1 MRNADKPNPRRRKK
15 KAESPSVSRLKEMLG
30 VLRHHD
36 VMHGVSPEKLRLIL
50 EDMGPTY
57 VKLGQIMSMRSDI
70 LPQAYCDELTRL
82 RADVKPMP
90 FSQVQ
95 QVVEQ
100 EYGTS
105 MQGIFSSVDPQ
116 PLGAASIAQVHAA
129 VLKDKRR
136 VVIKVQR
143 PGIRETMAQDINL
156 MRKAVRILKAVSGA
170 GDTQDF
176 AAIIDEMWQVAQ
188 QEMNFLLEADHI
200 QEFSRLNENVEY
212 VTCPQVD
219 PSLTTSRVLVM
230 EYVDGVQVDD
240 VEELKKRG
248 YDIREIGTKLAEN
261 YCKQVLDDAFFHADP
276 HPGNIWIRDGK
287 IVWLDL
293 GMMGRLTSR
302 DKHLFRAAIRAVVN
316 NDVYELKNIVL
327 TLGVVRGRINHSR
340 LYTDLDDMVIKYGDL
355 DLGRLNLGQMVQEL
369 LELAN
374 NNGIGMPT
382 GVTMLGRGVMTIEGV
397 LAACCPDVSFLK
409 IVSAHLAGEA
419 ASDFDLS
426 KELRHKA
433 RDFYNLF
440 SKGIEIPAH
449 LDDVLKMAIK
459 GQTKLNLEL
468 TGSEEPLGNIDR
480 MVNKIIVCIITA
492 ALLISSSNICTT
504 DMSPKMLGIPIL
516 GALGYLAALILGG
529 WLLFSVLR
537 RKK

>member
-1 MRNADKPNPRRRKK
+1 MMKAKKPKSREREKK
-15 KAESPSVSRLKEMLG
+15 QESPSVSRLKEMLG
-30 VLRHHD
+30 VLRRHD
-36 VMHGVSPEKLRLIL
+36 IVHGVSPEKLRRIL

-70 LPQAYCDELTRL
+70 LPQAYCDELVYL
-82 RADVKPMP
+82 RAEVRPMP

-100 EYGTS
+100 EYGAS
-105 MQGIFSSVDPQ
+105 MQGVFSSVDPE

-129 VLKDKRR
+129 TLKDKRR

-170 GDTQDF
+170 GDTLDF
-176 AAIIDEMWQVAQ
+176 AAIIDEMWMVAQ
-188 QEMNFLLEADHI
+188 QEMNFLLEAEHI
-200 QEFSRLNENVEY
+200 QEFSRLNDGVEY
-212 VTCPQVD
+212 VSCPVVD
-219 PSLTTSRVLVM
+219 QTLTTSRVLVM
-230 EYVDGVQVDD
+230 EYVDGVQIDD

-276 HPGNIWIRDGK
+276 HPGNIWIREGK

-316 NDVYELKNIVL
+316 NDVYELKNIIL
-327 TLGVVRGRINHSR
+327 TLGVVKGRVNHAR
-340 LYTDLDDMVIKYGDL
+340 LYTDLDDMVLKYGDL
-355 DLGRLNLGQMVQEL
+355 DLGSMNLGQMVQEL
-369 LELAN
+369 LELAK

-397 LAACCPDVSFLK
+397 LSACCPDVSFLK
-409 IVSAHLAGEA
+409 IVSAHLAGEYA
-419 ASDFDLS
+419 GEFDLS

-433 RDFYNLF
+433 RAFYNLF
-440 SKGIEIPAH
+440 SKGIEIPAQ
-449 LDDVLKMAIK
+449 LSDVLKMTIK

-492 ALLISSSNICTT
+492 ALLISSSTICTT
-504 DMSPKMLGIPIL
+504 DMTPKMLGIPLL
-516 GALGYLAALILGG
+516 GALGYLAALVLGG
-529 WLLFSVLR
+529 WLLFSVMR

>member
-1 MRNADKPNPRRRKK
+1 MRRAGKPKPKKQKK
-15 KAESPSVSRLKEMLG
+15 KSDSPSISRLKEMLG
-30 VLRHHD
+30 VLRQHD
-36 VMHGVSPEKLRLIL
+36 IVHGVNPEKLRLIL

-95 QVVEQ
+95 QVIEQ
-100 EYGTS
+100 EYGAS
-105 MQGIFSSVDPQ
+105 LQSIFSSIDPE

-129 VLKDKRR
+129 TLKDKTR
-136 VVIKVQR
+136 VVVKVQR
-143 PGIRETMAQDINL
+143 PGIRETMAQDITL
-156 MRKAVRILKAVSGA
+156 MRKAVRILKAVSDL
-170 GDTQDF
+170 GDTLDF
-176 AAIIDEMWQVAQ
+176 SAIIDEMWMVAQ
-188 QEMNFLLEADHI
+188 QEMNFLQESDHI
-200 QEFSRLNENVEY
+200 EEFSRLNRDIEY
-212 VTCPQVD
+212 VSCPKVD
-219 PSLTTSRVLVM
+219 QSLTTSRVLVM
-230 EYVDGVQVDD
+230 EYVEGIQVDD
-240 VEELKKRG
+240 VKTLRQQG
-248 YDIREIGTKLAEN
+248 YDLKEIGVKLAEN

-276 HPGNIWIRDGK
+276 HPGNIWVRDGK

-316 NDVYELKNIVL
+316 NDVYELKNIIL
-327 TLGVVRGRINHSR
+327 TLGVVKGRINHTR
-340 LYTDLDDMVIKYGDL
+340 LYTDLDDMVLKYGDM
-355 DLGRLNLGQMVQEL
+355 DLGSMNMGQMVQEL
-369 LELAN
+369 LDLAR

-397 LAACCPDVSFLK
+397 LAACCPEVSFLK

-419 ASDFDLS
+419 ASDFDLQR
-426 KELRHKA
+426 ELRHKA
-433 RDFYNLF
+433 RAFYNLF

-449 LDDVLKMAIK
+449 LSDVLKMTIK

-480 MVNKIIVCIITA
+480 MVNRIIVCIITA
-492 ALLISSSNICTT
+492 ALLISSSTICTT
-504 DMSPKMLGIPIL
+504 DMSPKMLGIPLL
-516 GALGYLAALILGG
+516 GALGYIAALILGG
-529 WLLFSVLR
+529 WLLVHILR
-537 RKK
+537 KRK

>member
-1 MRNADKPNPRRRKK
+1 MKKADKPSHRERKK
-15 KAESPSVSRLKEMLG
+15 RADSPSVSRLKEMLG
-30 VLRHHD
+30 VLRRYD

-70 LPQAYCDELTRL
+70 LPQDYCDQLARL

-95 QVVEQ
+95 KVVEQ
-100 EYGTS
+100 EYGAS
-105 MQGIFSSVDPQ
+105 IQGIFSSVDPE

-170 GDTQDF
+170 GDTLDF

-200 QEFSRLNENVEY
+200 EEFSRRNETVEY
-212 VTCPQVD
+212 VACPQVD
-219 PSLTTSRVLVM
+219 SSLTTSRVLVM

-240 VEELKKRG
+240 VDELKKRG
-248 YDIREIGTKLAEN
+248 YDVREIGAKLAEN

-276 HPGNIWIRDGK
+276 HPGNIWIREGK

-293 GMMGRLTSR
+293 GMMGRLTRR

-327 TLGVVRGRINHSR
+327 TLGVVRGRVNHAR
-340 LYTDLDDMVIKYGDL
+340 LYTDLDDMLLKYGDL
-355 DLGRLNLGQMVQEL
+355 DLGSINLGQMVQEL
-369 LELAN
+369 LELAKN
-374 NNGIGMPT
+374 HGIGMPA

-397 LAACCPDVSFLK
+397 LAACCPDISFLK

-419 ASDFDLS
+419 VSDFDLS

-433 RDFYNLF
+433 RALYNLF

-449 LDDVLKMAIK
+449 LDDVLKMTVK

-492 ALLISSSNICTT
+492 ALLISSSTICTT

-516 GALGYLAALILGG
+516 GALGYLAALFLGG
-529 WLLFSVLR
+529 WLLFHVLR